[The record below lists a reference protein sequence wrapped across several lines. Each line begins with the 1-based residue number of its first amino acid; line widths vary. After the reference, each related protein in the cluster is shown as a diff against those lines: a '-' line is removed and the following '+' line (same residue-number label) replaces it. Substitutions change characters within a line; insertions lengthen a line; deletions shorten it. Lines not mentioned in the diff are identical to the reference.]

1 MHNTLVYKTRT
12 TCTTCWRQIGIWQYD
27 PNYQNRLKC
36 LQLSLFQIARP
47 RRFLPDFKLE
57 KRVVIKRRVKIP
69 PLADVMQNQLQ
80 NVSAIVD
87 ARMGSAFKFAKI
99 ALS

>member
-1 MHNTLVYKTRT
+1 MHDMLAANRDMAIRCYLSKFE
-12 TCTTCWRQIGIWQYD
+12 
-27 PNYQNRLKC
+27 NRLKC
-36 LQLSLFQIARP
+36 LQLSLFQIVRP

-57 KRVVIKRRVKIP
+57 KRVVIKRSVKIP
-69 PLADVMQNQLQ
+69 PLADVMQNQFQ

-87 ARMGSAFKFAKI
+87 ARMGSAFEFAKI